1 MGSVEAAAN
10 TRSNI
15 RREVRAE
22 GELMRLLVQLEHGAC
37 LPCFRRLS
45 GVPPQRLDATLET
58 LRTQVMI
65 YADEERCPRCRRP
78 GHVIRLFD
86 SPASRALA
94 AAQ

>member
-1 MGSVEAAAN
+1 MRSVEAAAN
-10 TRSNI
+10 TRSSI
-15 RREVRAE
+15 GRDVRGE
-22 GELMRLLVQLEHGAC
+22 GQLMRLLVQLEHGAC

-45 GVPPQRLDATLET
+45 GVPPERLDATLET

-86 SPASRALA
+86 VPASPAFA
-94 AAQ
+94 ASE